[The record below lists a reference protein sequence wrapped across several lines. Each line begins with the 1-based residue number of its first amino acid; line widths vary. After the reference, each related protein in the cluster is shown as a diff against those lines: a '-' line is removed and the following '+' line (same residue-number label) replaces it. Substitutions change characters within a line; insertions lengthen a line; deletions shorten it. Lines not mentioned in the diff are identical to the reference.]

1 MANICVQC
9 NVDKQGIIS
18 AYSFSLLQ
26 YLLRDEDISGGQSQS
41 KLHQQLC
48 LESSSTSATR
58 IPSRAFLIS
67 SGNSISTKVEINC
80 MGSLQPRMTC
90 LRLDCKT
97 RVSSGW
103 KPLWF
108 GCQAVS
114 LAK

>member
-1 MANICVQC
+1 MANISVQC
-9 NVDKQGIIS
+9 NMDKQGIIS
-18 AYSFSLLQ
+18 AYSFSLLH

-80 MGSLQPRMTC
+80 MGSLQ
-90 LRLDCKT
+90 
-97 RVSSGW
+97 
-103 KPLWF
+103 
-108 GCQAVS
+108 AVS
-114 LAK
+114 LAKSQALIFHARPSLLGSCTSVIFH